1 MMEFHNLILQ
11 WYDLNK
17 RDLPWRSTKEPYK
30 IWVSEIIL
38 QQTRVVNGIIYYH
51 RFIEHFPNLH
61 SLANADENDVLLIWQ
76 GLGYY
81 SRARNLHFSAK
92 YIVDKLNSNF
102 PNTFQDIIKLKGIGD
117 YTASAISSIC
127 FEEKVPAIDGN
138 IFRILSRLFEL
149 KESFYSN
156 KFKTKIKKLALE
168 IMPNNRFGDY
178 NQALMDY
185 GSIICKPK
193 NPLCSECVVSTMCK
207 SFKKNKVHLYPVKK
221 KKNKLKTYYYEY
233 IIVIKENKFLIKK
246 IDNGIWKNLFQFPVS
261 ISKTKQTKNEL
272 IKIFSQEIG
281 NNITKFNLINKSF
294 IEHRLSHLKIK
305 SRFWLVNFENNFL
318 DGIFTNDFNR
328 YPMSKLMYKFI
339 NDYEI
344 RLSKLSKFK
353 LNNYY
358 VRNTK

>member
-38 QQTRVVNGIIYYH
+38 QQTRVVNGIIYYR

-102 PNTFQDIIKLKGIGD
+102 PNTYQDIIKLKGIGD

-185 GSIICKPK
+185 GSIICKPT

-207 SFKKNKVHLYPVKK
+207 S
-221 KKNKLKTYYYEY
+221 LK
-233 IIVIKENKFLIKK
+233 
-246 IDNGIWKNLFQFPVS
+246 
-261 ISKTKQTKNEL
+261 KTKY
-272 IKIFSQEIG
+272 
-281 NNITKFNLINKSF
+281 
-294 IEHRLSHLKIK
+294 
-305 SRFWLVNFENNFL
+305 
-318 DGIFTNDFNR
+318 IFT
-328 YPMSKLMYKFI
+328 L
-339 NDYEI
+339 
-344 RLSKLSKFK
+344 
-353 LNNYY
+353 
-358 VRNTK
+358 

>member
-1 MMEFHNLILQ
+1 M
-11 WYDLNK
+11 
-17 RDLPWRSTKEPYK
+17 
-30 IWVSEIIL
+30 
-38 QQTRVVNGIIYYH
+38 
-51 RFIEHFPNLH
+51 
-61 SLANADENDVLLIWQ
+61 
-76 GLGYY
+76 
-81 SRARNLHFSAK
+81 
-92 YIVDKLNSNF
+92 
-102 PNTFQDIIKLKGIGD
+102 
-117 YTASAISSIC
+117 
-127 FEEKVPAIDGN
+127 
-138 IFRILSRLFEL
+138 
-149 KESFYSN
+149 
-156 KFKTKIKKLALE
+156 
-168 IMPNNRFGDY
+168 
-178 NQALMDY
+178 
-185 GSIICKPK
+185 
-193 NPLCSECVVSTMCK
+193 
-207 SFKKNKVHLYPVKK
+207 
-221 KKNKLKTYYYEY
+221 
-233 IIVIKENKFLIKK
+233 IKENKFLIKK

-281 NNITKFNLINKSF
+281 NNITKFNLINKSS